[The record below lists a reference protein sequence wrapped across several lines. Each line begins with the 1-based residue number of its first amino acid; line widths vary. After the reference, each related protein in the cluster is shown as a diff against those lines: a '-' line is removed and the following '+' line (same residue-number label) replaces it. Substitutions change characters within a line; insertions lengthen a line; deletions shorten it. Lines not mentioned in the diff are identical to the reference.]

1 MASITVALL
10 ALLGN
15 AAAFSLPPP
24 AAALQN
30 PATATAAAR
39 RNVFKQQTRVR
50 FSPFSPATAAAA
62 SRSGQSAAAV
72 RGGGLVLGAS
82 EEQGTADGGKSSSS
96 RPGLDLA
103 AVAKYIAG
111 TAAEFGI
118 IMGLLTL
125 LQGNVLTRLG
135 AKWAKATVFL
145 TFGFLA
151 MKSRTFSVL
160 NARRPSVAKEK
171 EAKVE
176 RRRPDW
182 MPPPKVF
189 PFIWITI
196 GVLRAISTTMVWEA
210 LGCKLATVPIAS
222 MVLHLSIGDTWN
234 HINNVEKKLGVAVSV
249 VFLVWLSVANT
260 VFRYYQVL
268 PKAGLVLLPSLLWI
282 SVANLLVQSIW
293 RLNGKE
299 PLYPPK

>member
-15 AAAFSLPPP
+15 AAAFSFTPP
-24 AAALQN
+24 AAALGN
-30 PATATAAAR
+30 PTTAGHHRAR
-39 RNVFKQQTRVR
+39 VFKRQQQHHPARTPP
-50 FSPFSPATAAAA
+50 FAPASPVASATWTG
-62 SRSGQSAAAV
+62 RSAAAGV

-82 EEQGTADGGKSSSS
+82 EAAADGGESSSS
-96 RPGLDLA
+96 RPALDLG

-125 LQGNVLTRLG
+125 LQGNVLTLLG
-135 AKWAKATVFL
+135 AKWARTAVFF

-210 LGCKLATVPIAS
+210 LGCNLATVPIAS

-249 VFLVWLSVANT
+249 VFLV
-260 VFRYYQVL
+260 
-268 PKAGLVLLPSLLWI
+268 
-282 SVANLLVQSIW
+282 
-293 RLNGKE
+293 
-299 PLYPPK
+299 